1 MMPWQMAQQLKH
13 ELEQVKW
20 TTGSAKVVFGT
31 NNRVR
36 VTSGEPT
43 QEQMPGG
50 FPFAL
55 VILAGG
61 VPDEEDPDLLVQRF
75 EVLTC
80 VSVTGDPMGEAAVI
94 GASADLGES
103 AGRGIAEVA
112 ARVRAAIG
120 KLTGADGAKVQV
132 TITDI
137 STPKVLAGPHVVI
150 DERTV
155 TVICTSDLHYAA
167 PQEIAVTGEAWTWA
181 GPHCSNRFDFKQY
194 RLVWKTGTAAP
205 TSPSDG
211 TTVYTGTVAGT
222 THAPLAGKTY
232 AAFAD
237 YSARKQSG
245 VVEGSSDPEV
255 GSYKVVA

>member
-1 MMPWQMAQQLKH
+1 MNPWQIAQQLKH
-13 ELEQVKW
+13 ELEQVAW

-43 QEQMPGG
+43 QEQLPEG

-75 EVLTC
+75 EVLAC

-94 GASADLGES
+94 GAAADLGES

-150 DERTV
+150 DEQTV
-155 TVICTSDLHYAA
+155 TVLCTSDLHYAA
-167 PQEIAVTGEAWTWA
+167 PQEITVVGSTWTWA
-181 GPHCSNRFDFKQY
+181 GPHCSDRFDFKQY
-194 RLVWKTGTAAP
+194 RLVRKTGVAP
-205 TSPSDG
+205 ANPDDG

-222 THAPLAGKTY
+222 THAPVFGEVY
-232 AAFAD
+232 VAFAD

-255 GSYKVVA
+255 GSIVA